1 MDKYAR
7 DVPDFKFLPVP
18 QKAKRRPPDVVA
30 NNPDDDMDE
39 STRRLRVTIGI
50 HGWLSSEDQVRE
62 PWRVLSDDTEV
73 FALRYE
79 VESLL
84 ALGQALQDKISSS
97 PSHAGKHTSNNSSK
111 AENLLLPPRAVLT
124 ALGATARW
132 PVAPL
137 LGRKAATG
145 TDDTTLASL
154 YHQAETQ
161 AEKTGQ
167 VLAQVLM
174 DKVQGGRPV
183 TLVGYSLGARVIAS
197 CLETLAARRAFGLV
211 ETVVMVGVGP
221 PPFLARSSS
230 SSSWQTMRSVVA
242 GNIFHVFPQDDD
254 IIQNFLGRRSTQ
266 GPACSDDDG
275 IAQGPILQPEV
286 QGVKGLVHV
295 DLGADAEGEHRDYN
309 NLSGATLGAILK
321 RCGFV
326 DISESRGGGEEEEKE
341 GPSAPNEEENQPENN
356 IDNSTAAAATKG
368 KQREPK
374 DDNDDDPGE
383 EAPPVSPVPVKP
395 RGKKSHRQISFPSG
409 ISKAKEEPPPVVQ
422 KVKTTQ
428 SVGVPPASSSVIHS
442 GRRRKTR
449 GGPSRRQAGFSSSQE
464 GSLRGDD
471 DERAC
476 H

>member
-18 QKAKRRPPDVVA
+18 QKAKRRPPDVVV
-30 NNPDDDMDE
+30 NNHDDNMDD
-39 STRRLRVTIGI
+39 SIRRLRVTIGI

-62 PWRVLSDDTEV
+62 PWRVFGDDTEV

-97 PSHAGKHTSNNSSK
+97 SPSQAGKQTSNNSNK
-111 AENLLLPPRAVLT
+111 AEKFLLPPRAVLT
-124 ALGATARW
+124 ALGAAARW

-137 LGRKAATG
+137 LGKRAKAAARV
-145 TDDTTLASL
+145 DDTTLSSL

-167 VLAQVLM
+167 VLAQVLT

-183 TLVGYSLGARVIAS
+183 TLVGYALGARVLAS

-211 ETVVMVGVGP
+211 ETVVLVGQ

-230 SSSWQTMRSVVA
+230 WQAMRSVVA
-242 GNIFHVFPQDDD
+242 GNIFHVFSRDNEDTTLAL
-254 IIQNFLGRRSTQ
+254 LGRSK
-266 GPACSDDDG
+266 GGAPEDG
-275 IAQGPILQPEV
+275 IAQGPIILQPKVRGV
-286 QGVKGLVHV
+286 QGLVHV
-295 DLGADAEGEHRDYN
+295 DLDAEARGEHLDYC

-326 DISESRGGGEEEEKE
+326 DILSESRSGEEEEVL
-341 GPSAPNEEENQPENN
+341 PALTREENQSENN
-356 IDNSTAAAATKG
+356 IDNSTAAAAPKG

-383 EAPPVSPVPVKP
+383 EAPLVSPVPVKP

-409 ISKAKEEPPPVVQ
+409 ISKAKKEPPPVVQ
-422 KVKTTQ
+422 MVTTTQ
-428 SVGVPPASSSVIHS
+428 SVGVSPASSSVIHS

-449 GGPSRRQAGFSSSQE
+449 GGPSHRQAGFSSSQE

>member
-7 DVPDFKFLPVP
+7 DVPNFKFLPVP
-18 QKAKRRPPDVVA
+18 QKAKRRPPDVVV
-30 NNPDDDMDE
+30 NNHDDNMDD

-62 PWRVLSDDTEV
+62 PWRVFGDDTEV

-97 PSHAGKHTSNNSSK
+97 SPSHAGTQTSNNRNK
-111 AENLLLPPRAVLT
+111 AENLLFPPRAVLAT
-124 ALGATARW
+124 LGAAARW
-132 PVAPL
+132 PVVPL

-154 YHQAETQ
+154 YHKAENQ

-174 DKVQGGRPV
+174 DKVQGARPV
-183 TLVGYSLGARVIAS
+183 TLVGYSLGARVLTS

-211 ETVVMVGVGP
+211 EMVVLVGVGP
-221 PPFLARSSS
+221 PPFPARR
-230 SSSWQTMRSVVA
+230 SWQAMRSVVA
-242 GNIFHVFPQDDD
+242 GNIFHVFSGDDTTMAL
-254 IIQNFLGRRSTQ
+254 LGHLK
-266 GPACSDDDG
+266 GGAPGDG
-275 IAQGPILQPEV
+275 IAQGLILQPDV
-286 QGVKGLVHV
+286 RGVKGLVHV
-295 DLGADAEGEHRDYN
+295 YLGAEAGGGHLDYD

-326 DISESRGGGEEEEKE
+326 DILSKSRSGEEEE
-341 GPSAPNEEENQPENN
+341 GLPALTREENQSENN
-356 IDNSTAAAATKG
+356 IDNSTAAAAPKG
-368 KQREPK
+368 KQRKPK

-383 EAPPVSPVPVKP
+383 EAPLVSPVPVKP
-395 RGKKSHRQISFPSG
+395 HGKKSHRQISFPSG
-409 ISKAKEEPPPVVQ
+409 ISKAKKEPPPVVQ
-422 KVKTTQ
+422 MVTTQ
-428 SVGVPPASSSVIHS
+428 SVGVSPASSSVIHS

-464 GSLRGDD
+464 ESLRGDD